1 MSDPATD
8 EHPHPEIEAE
18 LSDLIEKT
26 LPAERQREIEAHLA
40 GCEACRRA
48 HDELRDTMTALSGL
62 HRMGAPQHFEREVE
76 ETIRRRSR
84 GRFFGRKTF
93 GDRVPLELLA
103 VLVLVVGIA
112 IAFLLWSSQT
122 GSLRYEKPPQEP
134 EIAPGARDVLP
145 EPTHP
150 GTPPSPVAP
159 GATPEGATP
168 EGATPSPTP

>member
-26 LPAERQREIEAHLA
+26 LPAQRQREIEEHLA
-40 GCEACRRA
+40 GCEPCRKA

-93 GDRVPLELLA
+93 GDRVPLELIA
-103 VLVLVVGIA
+103 VIVLVVGLGISL
-112 IAFLLWSSQT
+112 LLWSSQT

-134 EIAPGARDVLP
+134 QIAPGARDVLP
-145 EPTHP
+145 QPTPQGTTPQAPVPP
-150 GTPPSPVAP
+150 GTTPP
-159 GATPEGATP
+159 GTTPQGGTP
-168 EGATPSPTP
+168 